1 MTIEIVPRSP
11 ALGAEIRGV
20 DLSKGVSDGE
30 FATIIEAW
38 HRYQVI
44 LFRDQQLPEE
54 QQQVAFAQ
62 RFGELAEIHVPEYAG
77 NHPAVMYI
85 GNLKQNGENKGALP
99 VGEME
104 FHIDQCYQ
112 PRPAK
117 GTMLYAIEIP
127 SEGGQTLFANGYKI
141 YEALPAWVKDRIADL
156 KAVHV
161 YDYSGAVTDRS
172 NMVGITEGIS
182 CAHPVVRA
190 HPATGRKS
198 LFVNKLMTHHIE
210 SLEWDESEKLLNLM
224 FEIIS
229 RPEFCYEH
237 EWRVGDLLLWDNR
250 CTLHA
255 RRDFNPAERRW
266 LRRVTV
272 LGEIPEQG

>member
-1 MTIEIVPRSP
+1 MTIEIVPCSP
-11 ALGAEIRGV
+11 AIAAEIRGV
-20 DLSKGVSDGE
+20 DVSKGVTDSE

-44 LFRDQQLPEE
+44 LLRDQDLPTEE
-54 QQQVAFAQ
+54 QQVEFAQ
-62 RFGELAEIHVPEYAG
+62 RFGELAEVHTLEYQG

-85 GNLKQNGENKGALP
+85 GNLKEEGKSEGALP
-99 VGEME
+99 LGEME

-127 SEGGQTLFANGYKI
+127 SAGGETVFANGYMA
-141 YEALPAWVKDRIADL
+141 YERLPSSVRSRIEGLRAT
-156 KAVHV
+156 HV
-161 YDYSGAVTDRS
+161 YDYGGKGTDRK
-172 NMVGITEGIS
+172 NMVSIEEGIS
-182 CAHPVVRA
+182 RAHPIGRT

-198 LFVNKLMTHHIE
+198 LFVNKLMTHSIE
-210 SLEWDESEKLLNLM
+210 GLDPDESETLLNVM
-224 FEIIS
+224 FETIS
-229 RPEFCYEH
+229 QPELSYVH

-255 RRDFNPAERRW
+255 RRDFDPAERRW
-266 LRRVTV
+266 LRRVTI
-272 LGEIPEQG
+272 LGEVPE

>member
-1 MTIEIVPRSP
+1 MTIEVVACSE

-20 DLSKGVSDGE
+20 DLSQVVSDSE

-44 LFRDQQLPEE
+44 LLRNQKLPSEE
-54 QQQVAFAQ
+54 QQVAFAR
-62 RFGELAEIHVPEYAG
+62 RFGELAEVHVPEYQG
-77 NHPAVMYI
+77 DHPAVMYI
-85 GNLKQNGENKGALP
+85 GNLKDQGKSEGALP

-112 PRPAK
+112 ECPAK

-127 SEGGQTLFANGYKI
+127 SAGGETVFANGYKA
-141 YEALPAWVKDRIADL
+141 YERLPNTVKEHIAGL

-161 YDYSGAVTDRS
+161 YDYGGKGTDRK
-172 NMVGITEGIS
+172 NMVTIEEGIS
-182 CAHPVVRA
+182 QSHPIARI

-198 LFVNKLMTHHIE
+198 LFVNKLMTHSIVGLPAE
-210 SLEWDESEKLLNLM
+210 ESEDLLNMM
-224 FEIIS
+224 FETIAQ
-229 RPEFCYEH
+229 PELSYVH
-237 EWRVGDLLLWDNR
+237 EWQVGDLLLWDNR

-255 RRDFNPAERRW
+255 RRDFDPAERRW
-266 LRRVTV
+266 LRRVTI
-272 LGEIPEQG
+272 LGEVPE